1 MKKKTNFQTAISEC
15 INNRPN
21 QATVQSEMKLL
32 QKVKTMT
39 KEILP
44 IFMYYNFN
52 SPSGIF
58 LFVSLLLL
66 SPDPEKSMPP
76 IAPKTCPIS
85 IL

>member
-1 MKKKTNFQTAISEC
+1 MEKTNFQTAISEC

-21 QATVQSEMKLL
+21 QATAQSEMKLL
-32 QKVKTMT
+32 QKVKTMI

-44 IFMYYNFN
+44 IFVYYN
-52 SPSGIF
+52 IF
-58 LFVSLLLL
+58 SFVPLLLL